1 MNAHEDELEELRRRV
16 ERLEGEVAALRG
28 SPTTPMP
35 AVAPV
40 PAMPGPPLL
49 PPVIEPAVARE
60 KPRTLSDRVGSV
72 PSTVWV
78 AGAGAVIFLIGAI
91 YGLTVSIQ
99 RGWIS
104 PPMRVGAGLLT
115 GLAVGVFA
123 GRLLFRGR
131 RELGVTLLAV
141 AAGTWTFSLYFG
153 AKSAQLF
160 PLGLGF
166 GGAAVATLLAG
177 AIAARVRS
185 DGAMAVALAVGLA
198 APLAFSDGTGTLPG
212 LLGYLGGL
220 AAAQLV
226 AHYVTGAGADWTWSR
241 LLGSAGIW
249 GVTLLGTM
257 EATIASAPA
266 AFALLALLLAL
277 GLGLAW
283 LPRHRAP
290 AQGPV
295 AVSTLVLAAAA
306 LALWAVWRRAHL
318 EREFFSAV
326 LVGLAAL
333 SLALV
338 AAGRRSGR
346 ELNEMPLVLLA
357 AVFGLIAVPMAV
369 DWRWVTLAWSAG
381 ALGLALAARVKA
393 RVARDDSLSLGAGI
407 VAMAATAVWLIQAL
421 GQRRADL
428 IFVNPVFGG
437 AVLTAAAWAFL
448 MTVPGQAR
456 GLAFAAMQAVAV
468 NAVAWEL
475 SRAIGPVT
483 GDEVAPPLGALLA
496 TLTYAASGAA
506 LWLRGVLYEGD
517 PGRARALRLAGYGWL
532 AVAAVKLLGFDL
544 GNRDLLFRAVA
555 ALGVGAVFIGAALWA
570 DRHRARHEKDS
581 AS

>member
-1 MNAHEDELEELRRRV
+1 MNPHTEELEELRRRV

-28 SPTTPMP
+28 
-35 AVAPV
+35 APV
-40 PAMPGPPLL
+40 EPRPPAPLRATVPVPPLL
-49 PPVIEPAVARE
+49 PPVLAPAASAKPKPLSAR
-60 KPRTLSDRVGSV
+60 LNNV

-78 AGAGAVIFLIGAI
+78 AGTGAVIFLIGAV

-104 PPMRVGAGLLT
+104 PPMRVGAGLIT
-115 GLAVGVFA
+115 GLAVGVLA

-160 PLGLGF
+160 PLALGF

-177 AIAARVRS
+177 AVAARVRS

-198 APLAFSDGTGTLPG
+198 APLAFSDGTGMLPG
-212 LLGYLGGL
+212 LLSYLGGL

-226 AHYVTGAGADWTWSR
+226 AHYATGAGADWTWSR

-257 EATIASAPA
+257 EATVASAPA

-290 AQGPV
+290 AEEPV

-306 LALWAVWRRAHL
+306 VALWTVWRRTHL

-333 SLALV
+333 CLALV

-346 ELNEMPLVLLA
+346 KLNEMPLVLLA
-357 AVFGLIAVPMAV
+357 AVFGLVAVPMAI
-369 DWRWVTLAWSAG
+369 DWRWVTLAWGAG
-381 ALGLALAARVKA
+381 ALGLALAARAKA
-393 RVARDDSLSLGAGI
+393 GAAKDDSVSLGAGI
-407 VAMAATAVWLIQAL
+407 VAMAATAVWLVQAL
-421 GQRRADL
+421 GHRRADL

-437 AVLTAAAWAFL
+437 AALTAAAWAVL

-475 SRAIGPVT
+475 ARAIGPVT
-483 GDEVAPPLGALLA
+483 GDEVSLPLGALLA

-506 LWLRGVLYEGD
+506 LWLRGVLYESD
-517 PGRARALRLAGYGWL
+517 PARAKALRLAGYGWL

-570 DRHRARHEKDS
+570 DRHRARQEKDV